1 MTDFTGYVTL
11 DETGASLQTV
21 KLRNRQLV
29 LSFMRANAAVS
40 VNQISRATALSKMT
54 IHKILSHYLA
64 EGLISH
70 AGKGQSTEEGGK
82 KPNLFIFNAHSR
94 YLFAVRIGGQKLVTT
109 VATLRGEVI
118 AESREQMLSGMGF
131 GETVAAIGAA
141 FREAMQ
147 ANSLSPERFAAV
159 AVSCNGIV
167 DASGRCAVLYE
178 QPEWG
183 TRLPFKERIRIEIPS
198 SIPIHID
205 CWWRYIA
212 FAEAGRR
219 TRAGDETFFLF
230 GNSGDHIAGGLV
242 VAGQVYRGRSG
253 LAGELGHLKI
263 VDMPQMASGAGQ
275 ASLAAVASP
284 SAVLAKAEGMRGA
297 HPESRLFSDGAAV
310 SLPAIAA
317 VAAEGDGAAIALLDR
332 LAADVAAAFGS
343 IVLVCDPGTIVLY
356 GDYAR
361 LGDVFLNRLR
371 ATLAESGLP
380 GIDEQTRI
388 ECTTLNDLD
397 GIIGAATF
405 ITDSLFTRK

>member
-29 LSFMRANAAVS
+29 LSFMRANGAVS
-40 VNQISRATALSKMT
+40 VNQISRATSLSKMT

-94 YLFAVRIGGQKLVTT
+94 YLFAVRIGVHKLITT
-109 VATLRGEVI
+109 VATLRGEII
-118 AESREQMLSGMGF
+118 AESREQPLFGMGF

-141 FREAMQ
+141 FRELMQ

-167 DASGRCAVLYE
+167 DACGQCAVMYE
-178 QPEWG
+178 KPEWG
-183 TRLPFKERIRIEIPS
+183 TNLPFKERLRIEIPS

-219 TRAGDETFFLF
+219 TRTGEETFFLF

-242 VAGQVYRGRSG
+242 VAGQVYRGRGG
-253 LAGELGHLKI
+253 LAGELGHMTI
-263 VDMPQMASGAGQ
+263 DAPSAQSGVVP
-275 ASLAAVASP
+275 ASLATVASP
-284 SAVLAKAEGMRGA
+284 SAVVARAEAVRA
-297 HPESRLFSDGAAV
+297 LNPESRLFSSESAV
-310 SLPAIAA
+310 SL
-317 VAAEGDGAAIALLDR
+317 AAIASAAAAGAEQAGTLLAG
-332 LAADVAAAFGS
+332 LASAIAAAFGN
-343 IVLVCDPGTIVLY
+343 IVLLCDPGTIVLY

-361 LGDVFLNRLR
+361 LGDAFLSRLR
-371 ATLAESGLP
+371 LQLADAGRP
-380 GIDEQTRI
+380 GGANQTRI
-388 ECTTLNDLD
+388 ECSNLSDVD
-397 GIIGAATF
+397 GILGAATF